1 MKQIFTVLVFLFFYT
16 FAQAKDDLKLEGACY
31 GDLIDGSR
39 VSFYYYSNFNG
50 CQKRS
55 TAVIR
60 FFINFEPVNY
70 KGKRTFQNE
79 RDIYTFHGYRVSFK
93 DSTGNTDGLFSYY
106 DDYGWRRSVKVKCW
120 IIDYEYEACQ

>member
-1 MKQIFTVLVFLFFYT
+1 MKQIFTVLVFLFFAT
-16 FAQAKDDLKLEGACY
+16 FAQASNVKLEGACY

-60 FFINFEPVNY
+60 FFTKFEPVNY
-70 KGKRTFQNE
+70 KGKRTFQND
-79 RDIYTFHGYRVSFK
+79 RDIYTFDDYRVSFK
-93 DSTGNTDGLFSYY
+93 DSTGNTDGIFSYY
-106 DDYGWRRSVKVKCW
+106 NDYGWRRSVKVKCVVL
-120 IIDYEYEACQ
+120 DYEFEACQ